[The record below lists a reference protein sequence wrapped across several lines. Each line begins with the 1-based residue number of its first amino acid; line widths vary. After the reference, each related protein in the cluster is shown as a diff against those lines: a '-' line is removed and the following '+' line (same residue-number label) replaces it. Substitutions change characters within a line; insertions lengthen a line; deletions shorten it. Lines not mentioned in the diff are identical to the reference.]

1 MILYKILLSI
11 VLCAFTVLIV
21 YLLGYSHLVV
31 ELTLIMFIEASFV
44 TMFNFVN
51 GVFHVHDTTKPS
63 AIGIIIYSFSLLG
76 LIIM

>member
-51 GVFHVHDTTKPS
+51 GVFQVHETTKPS
-63 AIGIIIYSFSLLG
+63 AIGIIIYNFSLLG
-76 LIIM
+76 LIFM